1 MRKMCDDQVL
11 IERFNRG
18 DKHAIDELLHQYRD
32 LAYSYALKLTKNYE
46 EAADVV
52 AECFVRIHRSLH
64 RYQAN
69 SSFST
74 WMYRILKNC
83 FLDMRKKKMSR
94 PYVSLDATMESDDGV
109 LVMQP
114 IDDSDSPF
122 DVTARNCMVDEV
134 KNILNR
140 LTPYEKHLLML
151 YHDHEYT
158 YDEIA
163 KLLNSPAGTV
173 KSRFYRARQKFEKI
187 IRSDS
192 QLMEALGLGHLPD
205 SPGLPPL
212 AGSPG

>member
-1 MRKMCDDQVL
+1 MRRMCDDQVL

-18 DKHAIDELLHQYRD
+18 EKDAIDQLLSQYQD

-46 EAADVV
+46 EASDVV

-94 PYVSLDATMESDDGV
+94 PTLSLDATMESEDGV
-109 LVMQP
+109 MVMQP
-114 IDDSDSPF
+114 VDESDSPF
-122 DVTARNCMVDEV
+122 ELAARKCMVGEV
-134 KNILNR
+134 QDVLDL

-151 YHDHEYT
+151 YHEHEYT

-163 KLLNSPAGTV
+163 KLLDSPAGTI
-173 KSRFYRARQKFEKI
+173 KSRFYRARQKFEQI
-187 IRSDS
+187 IRGDT
-192 QLMEALGLGHLPD
+192 QIMEAIGLSHISDPRTNHSLVPM
-205 SPGLPPL
+205 ST
-212 AGSPG
+212 

>member
-18 DKHAIDELLHQYRD
+18 DSQAIDELLNRYRD

-83 FLDMRKKKMSR
+83 FLDMRKKKVAR
-94 PYVSLDATMESDDGV
+94 PTTSLDATLESDDGI

-122 DVTARNCMVDEV
+122 DLTARNCLVDEV
-134 KNILNR
+134 QDVLNR
-140 LTPYEKHLLML
+140 LTPYEKNLLML
-151 YHDHEYT
+151 YHEHEYT

-163 KLLNSPAGTV
+163 KLLDSPAGTI
-173 KSRFYRARQKFEKI
+173 KSRFYRARQKFEQI
-187 IRSDS
+187 IRGNS
-192 QLMEALGLGHLPD
+192 QLMEALGLSHLPE
-205 SPGLPPL
+205 SRGLRPL
-212 AGSPG
+212 TATTR